1 MYADA
6 ACVVNTFC
14 WCKVLVLCMQM
25 LHVLLTRAVAVR
37 CCMVL
42 CMQMLHVLL
51 TRAGAVY
58 ADAACVANECC
69 CCKVLVILIVVHS

>member
-1 MYADA
+1 
-6 ACVVNTFC
+6 
-14 WCKVLVLCMQM
+14 MQM